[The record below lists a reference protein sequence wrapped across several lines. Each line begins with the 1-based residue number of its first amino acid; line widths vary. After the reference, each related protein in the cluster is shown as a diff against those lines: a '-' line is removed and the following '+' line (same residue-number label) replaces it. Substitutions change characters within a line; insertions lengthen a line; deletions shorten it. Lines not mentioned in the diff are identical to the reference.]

1 MKIKTK
7 LNLGVGLLFLLIIIL
22 SLVSA
27 FYIFSIKKDT
37 ENILKANYNTL
48 EYSRNMLLSL
58 DEINSNGKKAITT
71 FETNLDQQSNNVTEA
86 GEDVATR
93 NLQNTFNLLKK
104 NCTDETHIKKA
115 FSSDEIKKWVPDN
128 QNLKAFSEETLKSQI
143 RQDIFEIMKLNMV
156 AIKQKSDVAEHTAET
171 ANLWIAITGSLC
183 FLIAFNLLINLPN
196 NIANP
201 IKELTESI
209 KEIANKNY
217 SERVHFM
224 SHNEFGDLAKSFNT
238 MAQKLEEY
246 HNSNLYKLL
255 FEKKRLETL
264 INNMH
269 DPIIGLDNQG
279 LILFVNDE
287 ALKIIGM
294 KSEDVIGKTAATLA
308 LTNDLMKSLIIK
320 NLENESQLLGQ
331 KTPPM
336 KIFADGKESYFEK
349 ENVNITIQPTGE
361 EDTIDIGDVIILR
374 NITPFKELDFAKTNF
389 IATISHELK
398 TPISAIK
405 FSLLLLE
412 KEQTGI
418 LNEEQIYLIDSIKD
432 DSQRLLKI
440 TGELLELSQVET
452 GNIQLNIEKS
462 NPYEMV
468 QYATEAVKM
477 QAEQKQIELVVEA
490 EENLPDIKADS
501 EKTVWVLINFLTNAI
516 RYSSEKSKI
525 ILKLKTDN
533 HQVLFTVVD
542 TGKGIDNHYLA
553 KVFDKYF
560 QIPGSHKTG
569 TGLGLAIS
577 KEFIEAQGGTIGV
590 ESELGLG
597 SAFYFKLATV

>member
-22 SLVSA
+22 SLVGA

-58 DEINSNGKKAITT
+58 DSINSNTEKAITT
-71 FETNLDQQSNNVTEA
+71 FETNLNQQASNVTEV
-86 GEDVATR
+86 GEDDATR
-93 NLQNTFNLLKK
+93 NLRKSFDVLKK
-104 NCTDETHIKKA
+104 NGTDEI
-115 FSSDEIKKWVPDN
+115 
-128 QNLKAFSEETLKSQI
+128 LKSQI

-156 AIKQKSDVAEHTAET
+156 AIKQKSDVAKHTAET
-171 ANLWIAITGSLC
+171 ANLWIAITGALC

-201 IKELTESI
+201 IRELTESI

-246 HNSNLYKLL
+246 HDSNLYKLL

-287 ALKIIGM
+287 ALKITGL
-294 KSEDVIGKTAATLA
+294 KSEDVIGKAATTLA
-308 LTNDLMKSLIIK
+308 NTNDLIKSLISNDVGNGSETSGDK
-320 NLENESQLLGQ
+320 LL
-331 KTPPM
+331 PM
-336 KIFADGKESYFEK
+336 KIFAHGKESYFEK

-361 EDTIDIGDVIILR
+361 DQTIDIGDVIILR

-398 TPISAIK
+398 TPISSIK
-405 FSLLLLE
+405 FSLQLLE

-418 LNEEQIYLIDSIKD
+418 LSEDQKHLVESIKD
-432 DSQRLLKI
+432 DSERLLKI
-440 TGELLELSQVET
+440 TGELLELAQVET

-462 NPYEMV
+462 NPYEIV
-468 QYATEAVKM
+468 HYATEAVKM
-477 QAEQKQIELVVEA
+477 QAEQKQIELFVEA
-490 EENLPDIKADS
+490 DENLPNIKADS
-501 EKTVWVLINFLTNAI
+501 EKTAWVLINFLTNAI
-516 RYSSEKSKI
+516 RYSSEQSVI
-525 ILKLKTDN
+525 TVKLKSDS
-533 HQVLFTVVD
+533 HQISFTVID
-542 TGKGIDNHYLA
+542 TGKGIDNRYRA

-560 QIPGSHKTG
+560 QIPGSQKTG

-597 SAFYFKLATV
+597 SAFYFKLAKA

>member
-22 SLVSA
+22 SLVGA

-58 DEINSNGKKAITT
+58 DAINGNTEKAIAA
-71 FETNLDQQSNNVTEA
+71 FETNLAKQTLNVTEV
-86 GEDVATR
+86 GEGDATLNLKR
-93 NLQNTFNLLKK
+93 NFDDLKK
-104 NCTDETHIKKA
+104 NKID
-115 FSSDEIKKWVPDN
+115 
-128 QNLKAFSEETLKSQI
+128 ETLKSQI

-156 AIKQKSDVAEHTAET
+156 AIKQKSDLAKHTAET

-209 KEIANKNY
+209 KEVANKNY

-269 DPIIGLDNQG
+269 DPIIGLDNEG

-294 KSEDVIGKTAATLA
+294 KSEDVIGKTATTLA
-308 LTNDLMKSLIIK
+308 LTNDLMKSLIVK
-320 NLENESQLLGQ
+320 KLESESQLLGQ
-331 KTPPM
+331 KMLPM

-361 EDTIDIGDVIILR
+361 DDTIDIGDVVILR

-398 TPISAIK
+398 TPISSIK
-405 FSLLLLE
+405 LSLLLLG
-412 KEQTGI
+412 KEQNGI
-418 LNEEQIYLIDSIKD
+418 LNDEQKYLIESIKD
-432 DSQRLLKI
+432 DSERLLKI

-462 NPYEMV
+462 NPYEIV

-490 EENLPDIKADS
+490 DENLSNIKADS
-501 EKTVWVLINFLTNAI
+501 EKTAWVLINFLTNAI
-516 RYSSEKSKI
+516 RYSSEQSVI
-525 ILKLKTDN
+525 TVKLKSDN
-533 HQVLFTVVD
+533 HQISFTVID
-542 TGKGIDNHYLA
+542 TGKGIDNRYRS

-597 SAFYFKLATV
+597 SAFYFKLLNVV